1 MSSDRREF
9 LGTMFAAIP
18 AAHLAAAGAARTQG
32 QAAGWD
38 VSWATRVTSRR
49 HRAVFDSPEIG
60 MGLALARTLVWFA
73 NYQEVYGTPTAD
85 LGAVVVL
92 RHNGIWIAM
101 DDAFWARYKVGE
113 LLKITDPATGNPILR
128 NPFLGANIYPD
139 LPPAIMDQVLQKVVK
154 EAVAVLACNL
164 AFQDA
169 VLWVKQHDRVDDAA
183 ARETALRHL
192 VPGVVLQP
200 SGVFAV
206 LRAQE
211 AMCHYLLAS

>member
-1 MSSDRREF
+1 
-9 LGTMFAAIP
+9 
-18 AAHLAAAGAARTQG
+18 
-32 QAAGWD
+32 
-38 VSWATRVTSRR
+38 
-49 HRAVFDSPEIG
+49 
-60 MGLALARTLVWFA
+60 
-73 NYQEVYGTPTAD
+73 VYGTPRAD

-113 LLKITDPATGNPILR
+113 LLKIIDPATGNPILR
-128 NPFLGANIYPD
+128 NPFLGPNIYPD
-139 LPPAIMDQVLQKVVK
+139 LPPAIMDQVLQKVVSA
-154 EAVAVLACNL
+154 AVAVLACNL

-169 VLWVKQHDRVDDAA
+169 VVWVKQHDRVEDAA